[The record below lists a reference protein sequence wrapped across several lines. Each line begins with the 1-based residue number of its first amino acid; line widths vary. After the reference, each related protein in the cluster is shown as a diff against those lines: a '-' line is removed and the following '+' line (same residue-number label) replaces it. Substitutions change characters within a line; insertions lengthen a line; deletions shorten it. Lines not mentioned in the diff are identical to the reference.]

1 MATASKPVKA
11 FPAGDYDGESDKSYD
26 PADDDYFEIIQ
37 DERQP
42 CFLSHSTRAYLTF
55 HDADGNIIEDPDNSD
70 PIDFIDEDVHP
81 RLDFNFNGRMTDP
94 ANARTPLMT
103 DCIMLGFFGVR
114 PGSQRWGGRLQV
126 ICRRAFQEDERTSV
140 WLRYNGLQNREAG
153 ALEQRYHTPRD
164 FFFTR
169 RLADFRHQMT
179 NRAGGASNARYRER
193 VYMSIEGCRM
203 TIIGEASVQTIS
215 TGEIVR
221 TTRIHEIDCCHTPD
235 EFL

>member
-1 MATASKPVKA
+1 
-11 FPAGDYDGESDKSYD
+11 
-26 PADDDYFEIIQ
+26 
-37 DERQP
+37 
-42 CFLSHSTRAYLTF
+42 
-55 HDADGNIIEDPDNSD
+55 
-70 PIDFIDEDVHP
+70 
-81 RLDFNFNGRMTDP
+81 
-94 ANARTPLMT
+94 
-103 DCIMLGFFGVR
+103 
-114 PGSQRWGGRLQV
+114 
-126 ICRRAFQEDERTSV
+126 
-140 WLRYNGLQNREAG
+140 
-153 ALEQRYHTPRD
+153 